1 MNGILPTYGVSSQIE
16 VDLDARLPRD
26 PLDFAIDASKAG
38 LYVQYF
44 VRNRALWARVAGPLD
59 TILDFQSQL

>member
-1 MNGILPTYGVSSQIE
+1 MITPTYGVSSEFEI
-16 VDLDARLPRD
+16 DLDGRLPQS

-44 VRNRALWARVAGPLD
+44 VRNGRLWARVAGSHD
-59 TILDFQSQL
+59 AVQDFESSL